1 VRLLVFLRA
10 LLAGGQAVAQTY
22 PAKPIRMVV
31 PFPPGGGFDG
41 IARPFSEKLSTVLG
55 QPVIIDNRAGA
66 AGNIGAAFAAQ
77 QPADGY
83 TLLFANDLLATN
95 PPMYKAPGYDPLKD
109 FIPVSKV
116 GAVATAIA
124 IYPGVQAK
132 DAKELSALS
141 KKKPLN
147 FGTPGMGSVPHLVGE
162 MLNLEGAMSLV
173 HIPYKG
179 SGPAI
184 TDTMGGQ
191 IDMVITTLSS
201 LAPQIRAGK
210 LRGIAVVGASRASI
224 MPELPTLSEAGGPA
238 IHADIW
244 YGLFVPAGTPA
255 GIVTRLHDA
264 SVRALADRDLGE
276 RLRKI
281 GYEPGSSTPEALA
294 ATLKDDLA
302 KWTRVVNEAK
312 IPRE

>member
-1 VRLLVFLRA
+1 MA
-10 LLAGGQAVAQTY
+10 
-22 PAKPIRMVV
+22 
-31 PFPPGGGFDG
+31 
-41 IARPFSEKLSTVLG
+41 
-55 QPVIIDNRAGA
+55 
-66 AGNIGAAFAAQ
+66 
-77 QPADGY
+77 
-83 TLLFANDLLATN
+83 
-95 PPMYKAPGYDPLKD
+95 
-109 FIPVSKV
+109 
-116 GAVATAIA
+116 
-124 IYPGVQAK
+124 
-132 DAKELSALS
+132 
-141 KKKPLN
+141 
-147 FGTPGMGSVPHLVGE
+147 
-162 MLNLEGAMSLV
+162 LV

-184 TDTMGGQ
+184 SDTMGGQ

-224 MPELPTLSEAGGPA
+224 MPELPTLSEAGGPS

-244 YGLFVPAGTPA
+244 YGLFVPAGTPS
-255 GIVTRLHDA
+255 GIVMRLHDA
-264 SVRALADRDLGE
+264 SVQALADRDLGE

-302 KWTRVVNEAK
+302 KWTRVVNDAK